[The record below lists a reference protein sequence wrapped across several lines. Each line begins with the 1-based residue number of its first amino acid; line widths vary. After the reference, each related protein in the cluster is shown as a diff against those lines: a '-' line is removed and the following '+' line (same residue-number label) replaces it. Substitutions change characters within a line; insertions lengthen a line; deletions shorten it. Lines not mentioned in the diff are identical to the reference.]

1 MRAFSRSQ
9 SVPSMSLSVMNRS
22 NPRVNGTNLLNFA
35 EVYNLLTTE
44 IELKKTTTLRKYFRV
59 KSQENAESRGVP
71 FIIFVRMTSV
81 SYKNKT
87 FYMISF
93 TEVGLM
99 LYRTKMEQEKGYQ
112 KLLINT
118 LGHEKLTPLNTVIN
132 QSKDVEKG
140 LNDIV
145 TSESVKTLV
154 VVDPNER
161 NKTKEVVLV
170 DKMQLK
176 EMQEMANI
184 VHTNGMLM
192 LYLAN
197 SQRSH
202 FSAEKGTLPMW
213 FKPITSQDEFL
224 TIIHNFIGLFSH

>member
-1 MRAFSRSQ
+1 
-9 SVPSMSLSVMNRS
+9 VMNHS
-22 NPRVNGTNLLNFA
+22 VPRVNGPNLLNFA
-35 EVYNLLTTE
+35 EVYNLLKTE
-44 IELKKTTTLRKYFRV
+44 IELKNTKNTLRKYFRV
-59 KSQENAESRGVP
+59 ESQGNAESRGGVP
-71 FIIFVRMTSV
+71 FIIFARMTPV

-99 LYRTKMEQEKGYQ
+99 LYKTKMEQEKGYQ

-132 QSKDVEKG
+132 QSNDVERA
-140 LNDIV
+140 LNHIV
-145 TSESVKTLV
+145 TSKDVKTLV

-170 DKMQLK
+170 DKMQVI
-176 EMQEMANI
+176 EMQEVAI
-184 VHTNGMLM
+184 VVHTNGMLM
-192 LYLAN
+192 LHLAN

-202 FSAEKGTLPMW
+202 FSAEKGCLPMW

-224 TIIHNFIGLFSH
+224 KIMHNFIRLFSH

>member
-1 MRAFSRSQ
+1 MRAFSRFQ
-9 SVPSMSLSVMNRS
+9 SIPSRSLSVINHS
-22 NPRVNGTNLLNFA
+22 NPRVNRTNLLNFA

-59 KSQENAESRGVP
+59 KNQENAESRGVP
-71 FIIFVRMTSV
+71 FIIFARMTSV

-99 LYRTKMEQEKGYQ
+99 LDKTKMEQEKGYQ

-118 LGHEKLTPLNTVIN
+118 LSHEKLTPLNTVIN
-132 QSKDVEKG
+132 QSKDVERG

-145 TSESVKTLV
+145 TNESVKTLV
-154 VVDPNER
+154 VVDANER
-161 NKTKEVVLV
+161 NKTKEVVIV

-176 EMQEMANI
+176 EMQEMAKM

-202 FSAEKGTLPMW
+202 FSAEKGCLPLW
-213 FKPITSQDEFL
+213 FKPVTS
-224 TIIHNFIGLFSH
+224 